1 MFGVQLVIDGFLLS
15 SGGCCWIFLEF
26 SCGCR
31 RVVDRFFLE
40 RTEGAILSNG
50 DLPTLM
56 MGSKFKN
63 DNSHNRCES

>member
-1 MFGVQLVIDGFLLS
+1 MFGVQLVIDGFLLPAAAGSFWS
-15 SGGCCWIFLEF
+15 SHVE
-26 SCGCR
+26 CGCR